1 MEAKGLSELLSCL
14 LYALGF
20 QLDMFADKFCI
31 RFFWGLLLISL
42 YYVHRSLM
50 LSSFTSLFN
59 HRTSRGVHCL
69 LR

>member
-31 RFFWGLLLISL
+31 RFF
-42 YYVHRSLM
+42 
-50 LSSFTSLFN
+50 
-59 HRTSRGVHCL
+59 
-69 LR
+69 